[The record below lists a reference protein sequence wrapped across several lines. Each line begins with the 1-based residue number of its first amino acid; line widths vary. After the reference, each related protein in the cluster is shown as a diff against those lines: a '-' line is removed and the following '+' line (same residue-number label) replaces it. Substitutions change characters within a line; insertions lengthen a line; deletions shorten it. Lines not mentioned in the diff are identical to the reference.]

1 MGEFANRDVGKHTNA
16 ELMSSFCDRILK
28 SGGEKLGD
36 EDVEAFL
43 EKTVQLFSYLTDKD
57 LFAEIYRNQLAKRLL
72 NQRSASDD
80 AERLMIGKLKLRCG
94 SQFTG
99 KMEGMLND
107 LAIGHDHQADFESY
121 YRKQLEESGAAGPHV
136 DFGVQVLTTG
146 YW

>member
-1 MGEFANRDVGKHTNA
+1 M
-16 ELMSSFCDRILK
+16 
-28 SGGEKLGD
+28 
-36 EDVEAFL
+36 EAFL

-99 KMEGMLND
+99 KMVR
-107 LAIGHDHQADFESY
+107 ARRPCVPSTP
-121 YRKQLEESGAAGPHV
+121 SVAATHRA
-136 DFGVQVLTTG
+136 GVSAKRAAPP
-146 YW
+146 